1 MTFEE
6 KTKIVISQLRA
17 DRDRL
22 ADAIEKIRAE
32 IMENINDL
40 DVQICDDDID
50 KGYAIGLETALGI
63 VDKYKTE
70 SEAEDEI

>member
-6 KTKIVISQLRA
+6 KAKIVISQLRA

-40 DVQICDDDID
+40 DVQSCDDDID